1 MLAADPRYAERAS
14 LMSHQAYGPS
24 VGVPR
29 ILALLERLGVSATFF
44 VPGDTAERH
53 PEALEAIV
61 GAGHEVGHHGYLH
74 ESLVGVDEATERK
87 YLELGLEALE
97 RVGGVRPVAYR
108 APWWEA
114 TARTRSLLAEYGFR
128 LDSSFFDGDAPYW
141 VETPS
146 GRLLEVP
153 VTWALDDWER
163 YAFWPEVT
171 GDGRID
177 RPSAVAEAWWEEI
190 DGLAAVGGTAVVTMH
205 PFVSGRPARAAA
217 LERLVE
223 RVRSELDVQIVS
235 LGQVLSQ
242 HEESSTRS

>member
-1 MLAADPRYAERAS
+1 M
-14 LMSHQAYGPS
+14 
-24 VGVPR
+24 
-29 ILALLERLGVSATFF
+29 
-44 VPGDTAERH
+44 
-53 PEALEAIV
+53 
-61 GAGHEVGHHGYLH
+61 
-74 ESLVGVDEATERK
+74 
-87 YLELGLEALE
+87 
-97 RVGGVRPVAYR
+97 
-108 APWWEA
+108 
-114 TARTRSLLAEYGFR
+114 
-128 LDSSFFDGDAPYW
+128 
-141 VETPS
+141 
-146 GRLLEVP
+146 
-153 VTWALDDWER
+153 TWALDDWER

>member
-87 YLELGLEALE
+87 YLELGL
-97 RVGGVRPVAYR
+97 
-108 APWWEA
+108 
-114 TARTRSLLAEYGFR
+114 
-128 LDSSFFDGDAPYW
+128 
-141 VETPS
+141 
-146 GRLLEVP
+146 
-153 VTWALDDWER
+153 
-163 YAFWPEVT
+163 
-171 GDGRID
+171 
-177 RPSAVAEAWWEEI
+177 
-190 DGLAAVGGTAVVTMH
+190 
-205 PFVSGRPARAAA
+205 
-217 LERLVE
+217 
-223 RVRSELDVQIVS
+223 
-235 LGQVLSQ
+235 
-242 HEESSTRS
+242 